1 MVYNQILVFK
11 SDNKELIMDKNSEFK
26 NIDIQGIEAS
36 NYTINTSSSQYDGA
50 DIDSKKVEP
59 REITI
64 TGDIKK
70 NENELINRDFLIRF
84 FNPKVSGV
92 MYITRNHI
100 KRKIEYEVEDVEFPT
115 NKMSHYIQFT
125 IILNCV
131 KNPYFS
137 DQKTVGGRLTAISPQ
152 FTFPLVILKN
162 RPKIMGYKTYDP
174 IMPIINDGDKE
185 IGMEIIAV
193 AKRGKV
199 DNLKIILNNK
209 EYIKVNVSLAQGD
222 ELRINTNP
230 KKKSVLLN
238 NKNIINKIDR
248 NSTFFYLKKG
258 KNILSYE
265 CDNGETNIE
274 IQIETFRE
282 FLGV

>member
-1 MVYNQILVFK
+1 MVYNQILLFK

-36 NYTINTSSSQYDGA
+36 SYTINTSSSQYDGA
-50 DIDSKKVEP
+50 DIDSKKVGP

-84 FNPKVSGV
+84 FNPKADGIL
-92 MYITRNHI
+92 YITRNHI
-100 KRKIEYEVEDVEFPT
+100 KRKIEYEVGDLSFST
-115 NKMSHYIQFT
+115 NKMTHYIQFT
-125 IILNCV
+125 IVLDCI

-137 DQKTVGGRLTAISPQ
+137 DQKTIGGKLTAINPQ
-152 FTFPLVILKN
+152 FAFPLVILKR
-162 RPKIMGYKTYDP
+162 RPKIMGYKAYDP
-174 IMPIINDGDKE
+174 IMPIVNDGDKE
-185 IGMEIIAV
+185 IGLEIIAI

-199 DNLKIILNNK
+199 DNLKLILNNK

-230 KKKSVLLN
+230 RKKTVLLN
-238 NKNIINKIDR
+238 GKNIINKIDR
-248 NSTFFYLKKG
+248 NSVFFSLAKG
-258 KNILSYE
+258 KNIISYE
-265 CDNGETNIE
+265 CDNGSTNIE
-274 IQIETFRE
+274 IQVETFRQ